1 MKTQI
6 ESSAIFSQAAEA
18 LGYTHESAVQV
29 EDLLA
34 EQYGRREKVN
44 SRRKWQA
51 NLSKKQ
57 RPAKFYV
64 VWVCKSTGLN
74 INTKRMGKRGLKNM
88 QAAMAIVMS
97 ELRKKIPNY
106 KDLYTF
112 EYSFVQDSKGNDVMV
127 PSLRIKSS
135 EESKFY
141 REHDTVRFMS
151 DTELA
156 GLEIMKAQ
164 AEAGGCTFHIP
175 TKMTNAEVEGAII
188 DGEFDGIDPHM
199 EEIIAQG
206 EDSIKKATKLR
217 DVLYQTAKAKQSGA
231 AWDNW
236 RKQRDITKR
245 KLNILRSMKGRKYA
259 YMHYESIEEEYNTQL
274 PLDGLRDAREL
285 TETEAAYRSA
295 FMDNQGLQDAL
306 MDKKNPTITLD
317 EKTLEVIWEAD
328 ISEHDLGLI
337 CLDII
342 GPCAELEQGDLS
354 DEDFQKM
361 QFAVATTE
369 FFKFYVEEVL

>member
-1 MKTQI
+1 
-6 ESSAIFSQAAEA
+6 
-18 LGYTHESAVQV
+18 
-29 EDLLA
+29 
-34 EQYGRREKVN
+34 
-44 SRRKWQA
+44 
-51 NLSKKQ
+51 
-57 RPAKFYV
+57 
-64 VWVCKSTGLN
+64 
-74 INTKRMGKRGLKNM
+74 
-88 QAAMAIVMS
+88 
-97 ELRKKIPNY
+97 
-106 KDLYTF
+106 
-112 EYSFVQDSKGNDVMV
+112 
-127 PSLRIKSS
+127 
-135 EESKFY
+135 
-141 REHDTVRFMS
+141 
-151 DTELA
+151 
-156 GLEIMKAQ
+156 
-164 AEAGGCTFHIP
+164 
-175 TKMTNAEVEGAII
+175 AEVEGAII

-259 YMHYESIEEEYNTQL
+259 YMHYEGIEEEYNTQL